1 MPSGE
6 PSRLDKWLWAVRVY
20 KTRSDA
26 TEACKLGR
34 IFVNEVQAKA
44 SREVKANDTIRVK
57 KSPVTYTYK
66 VLGIP
71 STRQGAKI
79 VHLYA
84 ENITPQEELDKLN
97 VNNLTIFV
105 QRDRGS
111 GRPTKKERRDIENLM
126 NKLK

>member
-6 PSRLDKWLWAVRVY
+6 PSRLDKWLWAIRVF

-34 IFVNEVQAKA
+34 IFVNDVQAKA
-44 SREVKANDTIRVK
+44 SREVKINDIVRVK

-66 VLGIP
+66 VLDIP
-71 STRQGAKI
+71 NTRQGAKM

-84 ENITPQEELDKLN
+84 ENLTSQEELDKLN

-111 GRPTKKERRDIENLM
+111 GRPTKKERRDIENIM